1 MNNTNMIRPF
11 TTDMKNY
18 TPFQQMPA
26 MNSQANIIQVQDA
39 RLSDEMENLQ
49 QVISMNN
56 QYMYNYMNSID
67 KRLTGAIRKKNRMRV
82 SQFVCIDSN
91 ENICLRIVYD
101 DETCGSVPFIINY
114 KGRWEVY
121 RLKFFQTQQEFDY
134 FAIAFP
140 LSSQWIV
147 GKVCQNSGKKLYE
160 LFVKA
165 GVKFN
170 EQLSASRIQ
179 EALFLQFAP
188 EIENSEKSMCV
199 VEMAGWNNGNFVS
212 ANTYQFLKRQDF
224 PQLPVAHKRFV
235 TIKATESDFQR
246 YFEALRN
253 IKDWKN
259 RFVMATYPLAGIL
272 ASVFSQEHFRI
283 PIYLNFV
290 VIEEE
295 QLDLIPAFMQIFNR
309 DKLVMFHLDETER
322 YIFRV
327 LQNVN
332 DEVVIFESIQSQG
345 DTDYRRKK
353 IEQHRCKLQKV
364 LLGKCG
370 ACIGGRKNINA
381 ALVILS
387 ESAAIDKSV
396 RNIFWDENFCND
408 SRKCMELLSG
418 NTVMAILSEFV
429 RYAGAHMAD
438 ISSIIRNNRNAE
450 MPVIGFWRC
459 MMEILEQF
467 WKGVGINIC
476 ETVKLPV
483 GINANQ
489 LSDEYYYNCENL
501 VEAFVQIV
509 RTEICEYTICE
520 KKHALQGKE
529 VGIFFDSEYLWL
541 LPVVL
546 EQMLEKKN
554 IEKQKYPMLLELR
567 REGVLKVDKEGFTRK
582 LQVEGVRQE
591 TYQIRKAI
599 FDEEGRADIIDL
611 AREVL

>member
-1 MNNTNMIRPF
+1 M
-11 TTDMKNY
+11 
-18 TPFQQMPA
+18 
-26 MNSQANIIQVQDA
+26 
-39 RLSDEMENLQ
+39 
-49 QVISMNN
+49 
-56 QYMYNYMNSID
+56 
-67 KRLTGAIRKKNRMRV
+67 
-82 SQFVCIDSN
+82 
-91 ENICLRIVYD
+91 
-101 DETCGSVPFIINY
+101 
-114 KGRWEVY
+114 
-121 RLKFFQTQQEFDY
+121 
-134 FAIAFP
+134 
-140 LSSQWIV
+140 
-147 GKVCQNSGKKLYE
+147 
-160 LFVKA
+160 
-165 GVKFN
+165 
-170 EQLSASRIQ
+170 
-179 EALFLQFAP
+179 
-188 EIENSEKSMCV
+188 
-199 VEMAGWNNGNFVS
+199 
-212 ANTYQFLKRQDF
+212 
-224 PQLPVAHKRFV
+224 
-235 TIKATESDFQR
+235 
-246 YFEALRN
+246 
-253 IKDWKN
+253 
-259 RFVMATYPLAGIL
+259 
-272 ASVFSQEHFRI
+272 
-283 PIYLNFV
+283 
-290 VIEEE
+290 
-295 QLDLIPAFMQIFNR
+295 
-309 DKLVMFHLDETER
+309 
-322 YIFRV
+322 
-327 LQNVN
+327 
-332 DEVVIFESIQSQG
+332 
-345 DTDYRRKK
+345 
-353 IEQHRCKLQKV
+353 
-364 LLGKCG
+364 
-370 ACIGGRKNINA
+370 
-381 ALVILS
+381 ILS

-509 RTEICEYTICE
+509 RTEICE